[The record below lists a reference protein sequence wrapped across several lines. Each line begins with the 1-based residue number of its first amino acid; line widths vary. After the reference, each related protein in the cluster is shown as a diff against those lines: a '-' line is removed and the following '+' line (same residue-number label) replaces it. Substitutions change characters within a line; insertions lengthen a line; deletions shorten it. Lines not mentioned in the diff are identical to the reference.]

1 MPYANEHAARV
12 RDIGLFQRDSFRSKQ
27 LGTGV
32 RVIMGRLKGQSTMT
46 IQTYRFSVDSFTSD
60 EARAWLKK
68 HNVKYIRFEK
78 ATGKE
83 K

>member
-1 MPYANEHAARV
+1 MA
-12 RDIGLFQRDSFRSKQ
+12 
-27 LGTGV
+27 
-32 RVIMGRLKGQSTMT
+32 RLKSGRGTMVT
-46 IQTYRFSVDSFTSD
+46 QAYRFSIDSFTAD

-68 HNVKYIRFEK
+68 HNVKYILFEK

>member
-12 RDIGLFQRDSFRSKQ
+12 RDIGRFQPDSFRSKP
-27 LGTGV
+27 LGQGV
-32 RVIMGRLKGQSTMT
+32 RAIMGRLKGQSTMT
-46 IQTYRFSVDSFTSD
+46 IQTYRFSIDSFTPD
-60 EARAWLKK
+60 EARDWLKK
-68 HNVKYIRFEK
+68 HNIKYIRFEK